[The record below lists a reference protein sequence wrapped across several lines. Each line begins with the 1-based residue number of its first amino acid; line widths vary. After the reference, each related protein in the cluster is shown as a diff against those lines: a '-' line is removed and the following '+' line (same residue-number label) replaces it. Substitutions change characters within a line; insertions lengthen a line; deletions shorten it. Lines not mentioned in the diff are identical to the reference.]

1 MKNDSLH
8 RMAWWLAAGAG
19 SLDLATG
26 VALVS
31 MPAETLS
38 LMQVE
43 AGQGAVLV
51 YLRWIGAFVGAVGA
65 SYLLALAAGGRAR
78 LRSVLEFT
86 LLVRLAVGLFTAVA
100 LGRGWL
106 GSAWLSV
113 PVTDL
118 TLAAAQIWLLAKG
131 VGGDE

>member
-1 MKNDSLH
+1 MTNDPLH

-19 SLDLATG
+19 SMDLATG
-26 VALVS
+26 VALVA
-31 MPAETLS
+31 MPAVTLS

-43 AGQGAVLV
+43 AVQGAELV
-51 YLRWIGAFVGAVGA
+51 YLRWIGAFVAAVWA
-65 SYLLALAAGGRAR
+65 SYVFALVIGGRAR
-78 LRSVLEFT
+78 LRAVLEFT
-86 LLVRLAVGLFTAVA
+86 LLVRLAVGLFTAIA

-106 GSAWLSV
+106 GMAWVSV

>member
-1 MKNDSLH
+1 MKTDSLH

-19 SLDLATG
+19 SMDLATG
-26 VALVS
+26 IALVA
-31 MPAETLS
+31 MPAVMLS

-43 AGQGAVLV
+43 AVQGAELV

-65 SYLLALAAGGRAR
+65 SYLFALAAGGRAR
-78 LRSVLEFT
+78 LRAVLEFT
-86 LLVRLAVGLFTAVA
+86 LLVRLAVGFFTAVA

-106 GSAWLSV
+106 GMAWASV

-131 VGGDE
+131 VCGDE